1 MRHVPT
7 ILLIVIFAGLFVI
20 SQIGS
25 VLFEKEDSDHS
36 QQLAKSVTPP
46 VSNSGNTPAPLI
58 RNSPNKNVP
67 PVGWFTQCAGKGPDA
82 DCEVEKI
89 ITMGKG
95 RQRLISLTVRVPAG
109 AKKPAMMLHLPV
121 GLYLPF
127 GVTFQVDDQKQQQL
141 EVQSCDLEGCYAG
154 TAVSSGMLSTMKMGK
169 HLTVSFQD
177 LSRTTIRV
185 PVALKGFNGAYGKI
199 PSIG

>member
-1 MRHVPT
+1 MRHVTT
-7 ILLIVIFAGLFVI
+7 ILMLIIFAGLFVI

-25 VLFEKEDSDHS
+25 ALFQKEDSDHPP
-36 QQLAKSVTPP
+36 QLAKSVTPP
-46 VSNSGNTPAPLI
+46 VSNSGNTPAPLTG
-58 RNSPNKNVP
+58 NSPNNNAP
-67 PVGWFTQCAGKGPDA
+67 PAGWFTQCTGKGPDA
-82 DCEVEKI
+82 DCEVEKT

-95 RQRLISLTVRVPAG
+95 RQRLISLTVRVPPG
-109 AKKPAMMLHLPV
+109 AKNPAMMLHLPV

-154 TAVSSGMLSTMKMGK
+154 TAVSSGMLSTMKTGK

-185 PVALKGFNGAYGKI
+185 PVTLKGFNGAYGEI
-199 PSIG
+199 PITG